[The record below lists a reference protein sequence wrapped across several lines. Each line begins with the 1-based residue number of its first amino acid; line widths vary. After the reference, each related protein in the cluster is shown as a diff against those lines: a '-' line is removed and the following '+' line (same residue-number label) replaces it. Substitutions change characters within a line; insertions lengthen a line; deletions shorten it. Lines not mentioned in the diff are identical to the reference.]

1 MHAKSLQ
8 SCLILCN
15 PMDCSLPGSLC
26 SRDSPGKNAG
36 LSCHA
41 LLQGIFPTQGSNPCL
56 LSLLNWQVGSLPK
69 PHLGSLT
76 EPVVVTK
83 ENTKGLLATHGSMKW
98 YHKYIKRKLT
108 IMTTLVRNEMTNSVW
123 LTGSE
128 AITLERGQH
137 CPVSRNIQG
146 SLHGK
151 GESLI
156 TVLYKQFENNNGN
169 HPGWRSDSNSKITE
183 LGIM

>member
-26 SRDSPGKNAG
+26 SWDSPGKNAG

-108 IMTTLVRNEMTNSVW
+108 IMTTLVRNEMTNSV
-123 LTGSE
+123 
-128 AITLERGQH
+128 
-137 CPVSRNIQG
+137 
-146 SLHGK
+146 
-151 GESLI
+151 
-156 TVLYKQFENNNGN
+156 
-169 HPGWRSDSNSKITE
+169 
-183 LGIM
+183 